1 MGFKEMHV
9 QLIRPQATQL
19 SFRLY
24 ERSLHP
30 ELFDAYA
37 EASLLTADLQAT
49 CRICLGGHSV
59 TLAHGGRVVTE
70 VVGSDEDDFPE
81 FGQCVRHRLRNGRD
95 ATAHLRSG
103 AKYHWGA
110 HVEFT
115 DPEVFDYL
123 HSELVSEIPS
133 ATLSYQFPAMHRL
146 RPGPISLLI
155 LESLPHALSIR
166 SFHTFP
172 DDLAVLRT
180 QSLLKF

>member
-1 MGFKEMHV
+1 MNV
-9 QLIRPQATQL
+9 QLYRPQATQL

-24 ERSLHP
+24 ERNLHP
-30 ELFDAYA
+30 ELFDTYA
-37 EASLLTADLQAT
+37 EASLLTSDIQAT
-49 CRICLGGHSV
+49 CRICVGGHAV
-59 TLAHGGRVVTE
+59 TLMHAGKTITE

-95 ATAHLRSG
+95 ATAHLHTG

-115 DPEVFDYL
+115 DSEVFDYL
-123 HSELVSEIPS
+123 HSEFISEIPS

-146 RPGPISLLI
+146 RPGPISLI
-155 LESLPHALSIR
+155 FLESLPNSLAIR